1 MTNLCYKFA
10 GDAEIKWNLC
20 AAGDAKGLYCHWLF
34 AHRGK
39 NSPTELN
46 LDGQL
51 DAALLHVK
59 EQTPAKDVPVII
71 SYNYIS
77 VGRVDYFGFYVSNVK
92 DVRTQQA
99 LNGAMRYSA
108 TRNSQTFKCCEQE
121 GEQFKQAISDSRAK
135 KATEKRNA
143 LMEERVAEEVCKRLK
158 KDEDVHPLA
167 PLPAPSSAH
176 ALQPSAHSPA
186 PPTAAI
192 PPAPP
197 TFKIFQRVLG
207 VTIPPGWLS
216 INRSSRDII
225 ATGCF
230 QLMDGWNL
238 LSAGINVLVL
248 DY

>member
-92 DVRTQQA
+92 DVKDKKA

-108 TRNSQTFKCCEQE
+108 IRNLQTFKCCEQE
-121 GEQFKQAISDSRAK
+121 GEQFKQAISDCRAK

-176 ALQPSAHSPA
+176 ALQPS
-186 PPTAAI
+186 TAVA
-192 PPAPP
+192 
-197 TFKIFQRVLG
+197 TLLSEDYKILPQIFRVEIDAGML
-207 VTIPPGWLS
+207 TINKES
-216 INRSSRDII
+216 
-225 ATGCF
+225 GCLTTLEMW
-230 QLMDGWNL
+230 LMDGWNL